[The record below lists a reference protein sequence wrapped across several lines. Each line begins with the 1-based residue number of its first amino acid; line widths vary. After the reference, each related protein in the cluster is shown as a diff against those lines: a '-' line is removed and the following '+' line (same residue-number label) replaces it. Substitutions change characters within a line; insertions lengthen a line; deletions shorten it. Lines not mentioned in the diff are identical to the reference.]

1 MTPSPLT
8 TLVFDWGDTLMRV
21 FPEYSGPMASWPQVE
36 AVEGA
41 AQALSALS
49 EHYRLVVATNAGD
62 SRSRQVRQALER
74 VGLAN
79 FFHSI
84 FTAAELGSRKPTPA
98 FFTSLAGVLGAKPD
112 QIAMIGDDYRADVLG
127 ATQAGWNAVWFNPA
141 GKLAP
146 GALPLY
152 TLEVTTLTDLPA
164 ALQTQTLPDYRTC
177 LAWLL
182 EQPVSHSLLGHIHSV
197 AATAYILAVWLR
209 AAGQSVDPLL
219 AHRGGLLHDLAKIKS
234 LEKPPEQRMH
244 HGELG
249 ARMLADRGEPVLAE
263 ITRRHPLFCLT
274 QDTLR
279 PSTWEQ
285 KLVHLADKLIEGSR
299 LVTLDE
305 RITALRHRYAFD
317 EARIT
322 ASVPALEAL
331 QVEVCAALN
340 LPAEEFIPKLRQTF
354 LQG

>member
-1 MTPSPLT
+1 MDLSSLT
-8 TLVFDWGDTLMRV
+8 TLIFDWGDTLMRV
-21 FPEYSGPMASWPQVE
+21 FPEYAGPMASWPHVE
-36 AVEGA
+36 AVPGA
-41 AQALSALS
+41 AETLSTLADR
-49 EHYRLVVATNAGD
+49 YRLVVATNAGD

-74 VGLAN
+74 VGLAHY
-79 FFHSI
+79 FHSI

-98 FFTSLAGVLGAKPD
+98 FFSALADVLGVKPD
-112 QIAMIGDDYRADVLG
+112 QVAMVGDDYRADVLG
-127 ATQAGWNAVWFNPA
+127 AYQAGWNAVWYNPT

-152 TLEVTTLTDLPA
+152 TLEVTSLNNLPA
-164 ALQTQTLPDYRTC
+164 ALEKPTLPVYRTC

-182 EQPVSHSLLGHIHSV
+182 EQPVSHSLLGHIHGV
-197 AATAYILAVWLR
+197 AATAYTLAVWLR
-209 AAGQSVDPLL
+209 AAGQTVDPLL

-234 LEKPPEQRMH
+234 LEKPPDQRMH

-249 ARMLADRGEPVLAE
+249 ARMLADRGEPDLAE

-274 QDTLR
+274 QDALR
-279 PSTWEQ
+279 PTTWEQ

-299 LVTLDE
+299 LVPLEE

-317 EARIT
+317 EARIN

-331 QVEVCAALN
+331 LAEVCAALN
-340 LPAEEFIPKLRQTF
+340 LPVEEIIPRLRQAF